1 METFN
6 TETVIR
12 YVGESKQQVIDSRDV
27 ANMIGKAHKNL
38 VRDIDRYIND
48 LHQSSKLSP
57 DQFFIESSYQAGTG
71 KNYKCYLLTKQG
83 CEFVAN
89 KLTGRKG
96 TIFTATYVSLF
107 NEYEAEHKNNVI
119 SIDSKLEHEKLAY
132 KREWLIEMRK
142 QNVNKA
148 HELRNQ
154 DVKLYLELGKVADDY
169 QRPHMAV
176 DFRNEAIR
184 AMQALPV
191 GARREYSATEI
202 GNMIG
207 VSPIAIGKWA
217 NKLGVKRDADMSYR
231 DHDGAW
237 RYFPEALKVF
247 QDNALE
253 IQDDDL
259 GLQEVTDHASHL
271 LHRRRRLQATTYGN
285 YGIAPTISNEERK
298 RLSEEMGHP
307 LRNLFVNIDGNDY
320 QICLKRK
327 TSILFTRR

>member
-1 METFN
+1 MQNVN
-6 TETVIR
+6 TESVIR
-12 YVGESKQQVIDSRDV
+12 YVGESQQQVIDSRDV
-27 ANMIGKAHKNL
+27 AKMIGKTHAHL
-38 VRDIDRYIND
+38 MRDIDSYKEVLDQNP
-48 LHQSSKLSP
+48 KLDS
-57 DQFFIESSYQAGTG
+57 DRFFIESSYQAGTG

-107 NEYEAEHKNNVI
+107 NEYEAEHNGKMIGADKNLTRENLEF
-119 SIDSKLEHEKLAY
+119 KLK
-132 KREWLIEMRK
+132 WLVEMRK
-142 QNVNKA
+142 QNINKE
-148 HELRNQ
+148 HQLRNE
-154 DVKLYLELGKVADDY
+154 DAKIWLELANVADDY
-169 QRPHMAV
+169 GKRRMATEM
-176 DFRNEAIR
+176 RNEAIR

-202 GNMIG
+202 GNIIG

-231 DHDGAW
+231 DHDGTW

-259 GLQEVTDHASHL
+259 GL
-271 LHRRRRLQATTYGN
+271 
-285 YGIAPTISNEERK
+285 
-298 RLSEEMGHP
+298 
-307 LRNLFVNIDGNDY
+307 
-320 QICLKRK
+320 
-327 TSILFTRR
+327 

>member
-1 METFN
+1 MNDLVIMQDQQAVTTSLKVAEVFDKKHQHVMEAIRNLTAEN
-6 TETVIR
+6 STV
-12 YVGESKQQVIDSRDV
+12 EKMFEKSS
-27 ANMIGKAHKNL
+27 
-38 VRDIDRYIND
+38 YINLQKHEQPMYYMNRD
-48 LHQSSKLSP
+48 GFSLLAMG
-57 DQFFIESSYQAGTG
+57 FTG
-71 KNYKCYLLTKQG
+71 KKALS
-83 CEFVAN
+83 F
-89 KLTGRKG
+89 KLKY
-96 TIFTATYVSLF
+96 IEAF
-107 NEYEAEHKNNVI
+107 NEMEKFIKQRNAI
-119 SIDSKLEHEKLAY
+119 SIDSGLEHEKLAY

-217 NKLGVKRDADMSYR
+217 NKLGVKRDTDMSYR

-259 GLQEVTDHASHL
+259 GL
-271 LHRRRRLQATTYGN
+271 
-285 YGIAPTISNEERK
+285 
-298 RLSEEMGHP
+298 
-307 LRNLFVNIDGNDY
+307 
-320 QICLKRK
+320 
-327 TSILFTRR
+327 

>member
-1 METFN
+1 MLKLEN
-6 TETVIR
+6 
-12 YVGESKQQVIDSRDV
+12 QVEIVKKVNNQEAMDSRDV
-27 ANMIGKAHKNL
+27 AKMIGKTHAHL
-38 VRDIDRYIND
+38 MRDISRYIND
-48 LHQSSKLSP
+48 ILTDPKLDSL
-57 DQFFIESSYQAGTG
+57 DFFIESSYEDAKGEVR
-71 KNYKCYLLTKQG
+71 KCYLLTKQG

-89 KLTGRKG
+89 KLTGKKG
-96 TIFTATYVSLF
+96 TIFTATYVGLF
-107 NEYEAEHKNNVI
+107 NQYQAEHNGKMIGADKNLTRENLEF
-119 SIDSKLEHEKLAY
+119 KLKWLA
-132 KREWLIEMRK
+132 EMRK

-169 QRPHMAV
+169 QRPRMAT

-202 GNMIG
+202 GNIIG

-237 RYFPEALKVF
+237 RYFPDALKVF

-259 GLQEVTDHASHL
+259 G
-271 LHRRRRLQATTYGN
+271 
-285 YGIAPTISNEERK
+285 
-298 RLSEEMGHP
+298 M
-307 LRNLFVNIDGNDY
+307 
-320 QICLKRK
+320 
-327 TSILFTRR
+327 

>member
-1 METFN
+1 MDNFDTDK
-6 TETVIR
+6 IIK
-12 YVGESKQQVIDSRDV
+12 YAGESNQRVIDSRDV
-27 ANMIGKAHKNL
+27 AKMVGKSHAHL
-38 VRDIDRYIND
+38 MRDIHDYISDMEHNP
-48 LHQSSKLSP
+48 KLDSA
-57 DQFFIESSYQAGTG
+57 QFFIKSSYIDPN
-71 KNYKCYLLTKQG
+71 KRERPCYLLTKQG

-107 NEYEAEHKNNVI
+107 NEYEAEHNGKTVV
-119 SIDSKLEHEKLAY
+119 IDSKLEHEKLAY

-202 GNMIG
+202 
-207 VSPIAIGKWA
+207 A
-217 NKLGVKRDADMSYR
+217 NRNWRVANCDWQMGQQ
-231 DHDGAW
+231 AW
-237 RYFPEALKVF
+237 C
-247 QDNALE
+247 
-253 IQDDDL
+253 
-259 GLQEVTDHASHL
+259 
-271 LHRRRRLQATTYGN
+271 QA
-285 YGIAPTISNEERK
+285 
-298 RLSEEMGHP
+298 
-307 LRNLFVNIDGNDY
+307 
-320 QICLKRK
+320 
-327 TSILFTRR
+327 

>member
-1 METFN
+1 MEN
-6 TETVIR
+6 QEEII
-12 YVGESKQQVIDSRDV
+12 KQVNDQDVMDSRDV
-27 ANMIGKAHKNL
+27 AKMIRKRHTDL
-38 VRDIDRYIND
+38 VRDIRRYISDMSQNA
-48 LHQSSKLSP
+48 KLRS
-57 DQFFIESSYQAGTG
+57 DDFFIESSYQAGTG
-71 KNYKCYLLTKQG
+71 KNYTCYLLTKQG

-89 KLTGRKG
+89 KLTGKKG
-96 TIFTATYVSLF
+96 TIFTATYVGLF
-107 NEYEAEHKNNVI
+107 NQYQAEHNGKMIGTDKNLTRENLEF
-119 SIDSKLEHEKLAY
+119 KLKWLA
-132 KREWLIEMRK
+132 EMRK

-169 QRPHMAV
+169 QRPRMAT

-184 AMQALPV
+184 AMSALPV

-202 GNMIG
+202 GNIIG

-259 GLQEVTDHASHL
+259 GL
-271 LHRRRRLQATTYGN
+271 
-285 YGIAPTISNEERK
+285 
-298 RLSEEMGHP
+298 
-307 LRNLFVNIDGNDY
+307 
-320 QICLKRK
+320 
-327 TSILFTRR
+327 

>member
-1 METFN
+1 MQNVDKES
-6 TETVIR
+6 VIR

-27 ANMIGKAHKNL
+27 AKMIGKSHAHL
-38 VRDIDRYIND
+38 MRDISRYIND
-48 LHQSSKLSP
+48 ILTDPKLDSL
-57 DQFFIESSYQAGTG
+57 DFFIESSYEDAKGELR
-71 KNYKCYLLTKQG
+71 KCYLLTKQG

-107 NEYEAEHKNNVI
+107 NEYEAEHNSKTVA
-119 SIDSKLEHEKLAY
+119 IDSSLEHEKLAY
-132 KREWLIEMRK
+132 KREWLLEMRK

-184 AMQALPV
+184 TMQALPV

-202 GNMIG
+202 GNIIG

-259 GLQEVTDHASHL
+259 GL
-271 LHRRRRLQATTYGN
+271 
-285 YGIAPTISNEERK
+285 
-298 RLSEEMGHP
+298 
-307 LRNLFVNIDGNDY
+307 
-320 QICLKRK
+320 
-327 TSILFTRR
+327 

>member
-1 METFN
+1 MEKN
-6 TETVIR
+6 ELI
-12 YVGESKQQVIDSRDV
+12 KQVNNQEAMDSRDV
-27 ANMIGKAHKNL
+27 AKMIGKRHRDL
-38 VRDIDRYIND
+38 MRDIRRYI
-48 LHQSSKLSP
+48 SEMATSAKLRAL
-57 DQFFIESSYQAGTG
+57 DFFIESTYEDAKGETRE
-71 KNYKCYLLTKQG
+71 CYLLTKQG

-89 KLTGRKG
+89 KLTGKKG
-96 TIFTATYVSLF
+96 TIFTATYVGLF
-107 NEYEAEHKNNVI
+107 NQYQAEHNGKMIGADKNLTRENLEF
-119 SIDSKLEHEKLAY
+119 KLKWLA
-132 KREWLIEMRK
+132 EMRK

-169 QRPHMAV
+169 QRPRMAT

-202 GNMIG
+202 GNIIG

-259 GLQEVTDHASHL
+259 GL
-271 LHRRRRLQATTYGN
+271 
-285 YGIAPTISNEERK
+285 
-298 RLSEEMGHP
+298 
-307 LRNLFVNIDGNDY
+307 
-320 QICLKRK
+320 
-327 TSILFTRR
+327 

>member
-1 METFN
+1 MKN
-6 TETVIR
+6 VDTESVIR
-12 YVGESKQQVIDSRDV
+12 YVGGSKQQVIDSRDV
-27 ANMIGKAHKNL
+27 ARMLGKTHRHL
-38 VRDIDRYIND
+38 MRDIRGYID
-48 LHQSSKLSP
+48 DMEDSPKLDSP
-57 DQFFIESSYQAGTG
+57 KFFIESSYISAQN
-71 KNYKCYLLTKQG
+71 KELPCYLLTKQG

-107 NEYEAEHKNNVI
+107 NEYEAEHNGKMIGTDKSLTREN
-119 SIDSKLEHEKLAY
+119 LEF
-132 KREWLIEMRK
+132 KREWLVEMHK
-142 QNVNKA
+142 QNINKD
-148 HELRNQ
+148 HQLRNE
-154 DVKLYLELGKVADDY
+154 DAKIWLELAKVADNY

-184 AMQALPV
+184 TMQTLPV

-231 DHDGAW
+231 DRDGAW

-259 GLQEVTDHASHL
+259 GL
-271 LHRRRRLQATTYGN
+271 
-285 YGIAPTISNEERK
+285 
-298 RLSEEMGHP
+298 
-307 LRNLFVNIDGNDY
+307 
-320 QICLKRK
+320 
-327 TSILFTRR
+327 

>member
-1 METFN
+1 ME
-6 TETVIR
+6 
-12 YVGESKQQVIDSRDV
+12 KQVEIIKQVNDQEVMDSRDV
-27 ANMIGKAHKNL
+27 AKMIGKRHRDL
-38 VRDIDRYIND
+38 VRDIRRYISD
-48 LHQSSKLSP
+48 MSQSAKLRS
-57 DQFFIESSYQAGTG
+57 DDFFIESSYQAGTG
-71 KNYKCYLLTKQG
+71 KNYTCYLLTKQG

-89 KLTGRKG
+89 KLTGKKG
-96 TIFTATYVSLF
+96 TIFTATYVGLF
-107 NEYEAEHKNNVI
+107 NQYQAEHNGKAI
-119 SIDSKLEHEKLAY
+119 AIDSSLEHEKLAY

-154 DVKLYLELGKVADDY
+154 DVKLYLELGKVADEY
-169 QRPHMAV
+169 QRPRMAT
-176 DFRNEAIR
+176 DFRNEAIC

-202 GNMIG
+202 GNIIG

-259 GLQEVTDHASHL
+259 G
-271 LHRRRRLQATTYGN
+271 
-285 YGIAPTISNEERK
+285 
-298 RLSEEMGHP
+298 M
-307 LRNLFVNIDGNDY
+307 
-320 QICLKRK
+320 
-327 TSILFTRR
+327 

>member
-1 METFN
+1 MEN
-6 TETVIR
+6 QVEII
-12 YVGESKQQVIDSRDV
+12 KQVNNQEAMDSRDV
-27 ANMIGKAHKNL
+27 AKMIGKTHKNL
-38 VRDIDRYIND
+38 MRDIRNYIND
-48 LHQSSKLSP
+48 FEPGSKVSP
-57 DQFFIESSYQAGTG
+57 AEFFIESTYLDQN
-71 KNYKCYLLTKQG
+71 KQERPCFLLTKQG

-89 KLTGRKG
+89 KLTGKKG
-96 TIFTATYVSLF
+96 TIFTATYVGLF
-107 NEYEAEHKNNVI
+107 NQYQAEHNGKAI
-119 SIDSKLEHEKLAY
+119 AIDSSLEHEKLAY

-154 DVKLYLELGKVADDY
+154 DVKLYLELGKVADEY
-169 QRPHMAV
+169 QRPRMAT
-176 DFRNEAIR
+176 DFRNEAIC

-202 GNMIG
+202 GNIIG

-231 DHDGAW
+231 DRDGAW

-259 GLQEVTDHASHL
+259 GL
-271 LHRRRRLQATTYGN
+271 
-285 YGIAPTISNEERK
+285 
-298 RLSEEMGHP
+298 
-307 LRNLFVNIDGNDY
+307 
-320 QICLKRK
+320 
-327 TSILFTRR
+327 

>member
-1 METFN
+1 MEN
-6 TETVIR
+6 QVEII
-12 YVGESKQQVIDSRDV
+12 KQVNDQDVMDSRDV
-27 ANMIGKAHKNL
+27 AKMIGKRHTDL
-38 VRDIDRYIND
+38 IRDIRRYISVLETD
-48 LHQSSKLSP
+48 AKLRPS
-57 DQFFIESSYQAGTG
+57 DFFVESSYLGGNGQDRVS
-71 KNYKCYLLTKQG
+71 YLLTKQG

-89 KLTGRKG
+89 KLNGKKG
-96 TIFTATYVSLF
+96 TIFTATYVGLF
-107 NEYEAEHKNNVI
+107 NEYEAEHNGKVAA
-119 SIDSKLEHEKLAY
+119 IDNGLEHEKLAY

-169 QRPHMAV
+169 QRPRMAT

-184 AMQALPV
+184 AMSALPV

-202 GNMIG
+202 GNIIG

-259 GLQEVTDHASHL
+259 GL
-271 LHRRRRLQATTYGN
+271 
-285 YGIAPTISNEERK
+285 
-298 RLSEEMGHP
+298 
-307 LRNLFVNIDGNDY
+307 
-320 QICLKRK
+320 
-327 TSILFTRR
+327 

>member
-1 METFN
+1 MNDLVIMQGKQAVTTSLKVAEVFN
-6 TETVIR
+6 
-12 YVGESKQQVIDSRDV
+12 KNHRDV
-27 ANMIGKAHKNL
+27 MESIRNL
-38 VRDIDRYIND
+38 TAENSAVEKMFEKSSYINLQKHEQPMYCMNRD
-48 LHQSSKLSP
+48 GFSLLAMG
-57 DQFFIESSYQAGTG
+57 FTG
-71 KNYKCYLLTKQG
+71 KKALSFKLKYIEAFNKMEKFIKQRN
-83 CEFVAN
+83 A
-89 KLTGRKG
+89 
-96 TIFTATYVSLF
+96 
-107 NEYEAEHKNNVI
+107 I
-119 SIDSKLEHEKLAY
+119 SIDSSLEHEKLAY

-184 AMQALPV
+184 AMSALPV
-191 GARREYSATEI
+191 GTRREYSATEI

-259 GLQEVTDHASHL
+259 GL
-271 LHRRRRLQATTYGN
+271 
-285 YGIAPTISNEERK
+285 
-298 RLSEEMGHP
+298 
-307 LRNLFVNIDGNDY
+307 
-320 QICLKRK
+320 
-327 TSILFTRR
+327 

>member
-1 METFN
+1 MDNFDTDK
-6 TETVIR
+6 IIK
-12 YVGESKQQVIDSRDV
+12 YAGESKQQVIDSRDV
-27 ANMIGKAHKNL
+27 AKMLGKSHAHL
-38 VRDIDRYIND
+38 MRDIRDYID
-48 LHQSSKLSP
+48 DILTDPKLDSL
-57 DQFFIESSYQAGTG
+57 DFFIESSYKDAKGEVR
-71 KNYKCYLLTKQG
+71 KCYLLTKQG
-83 CEFVAN
+83 CEFVAHKIN
-89 KLTGRKG
+89 GRKG

-107 NEYEAEHKNNVI
+107 NEYEAEHNGKVAVI
-119 SIDSKLEHEKLAY
+119 DNDLEHEKLAY

-217 NKLGVKRDADMSYR
+217 NKLGVKRDTGMSYR

-259 GLQEVTDHASHL
+259 G
-271 LHRRRRLQATTYGN
+271 
-285 YGIAPTISNEERK
+285 
-298 RLSEEMGHP
+298 
-307 LRNLFVNIDGNDY
+307 F
-320 QICLKRK
+320 
-327 TSILFTRR
+327 

>member
-1 METFN
+1 MLKLEN
-6 TETVIR
+6 
-12 YVGESKQQVIDSRDV
+12 QVEIVKKVNNQEAMDSRDV
-27 ANMIGKAHKNL
+27 AKMIGKTHAHL
-38 VRDIDRYIND
+38 MRDISRYIND
-48 LHQSSKLSP
+48 ILTDPKLDSL
-57 DQFFIESSYQAGTG
+57 DFFIESSYEDAKGEVR
-71 KNYKCYLLTKQG
+71 KCYLLTKQG

-89 KLTGRKG
+89 KLTGKKG

-107 NEYEAEHKNNVI
+107 NEYEAEHNGKTVA
-119 SIDSKLEHEKLAY
+119 IDSSLEHEKLAY

-169 QRPHMAV
+169 QRPRMAT
-176 DFRNEAIR
+176 DFRNEAIC

-202 GNMIG
+202 GNIIG

-231 DHDGAW
+231 DRDGAW

-259 GLQEVTDHASHL
+259 GL
-271 LHRRRRLQATTYGN
+271 
-285 YGIAPTISNEERK
+285 
-298 RLSEEMGHP
+298 
-307 LRNLFVNIDGNDY
+307 
-320 QICLKRK
+320 
-327 TSILFTRR
+327 